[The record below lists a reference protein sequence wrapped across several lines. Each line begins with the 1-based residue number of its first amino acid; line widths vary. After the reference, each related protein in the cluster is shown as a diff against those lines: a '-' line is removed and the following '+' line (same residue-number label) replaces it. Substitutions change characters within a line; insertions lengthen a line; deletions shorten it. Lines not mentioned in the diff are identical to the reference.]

1 MWVKNFIFLTIL
13 NIFYLPLPI
22 TCKPKVFLKFKK
34 LLKKKKK
41 KKALAKSRV
50 IMNQE
55 VHVGLQSAAK
65 VQGQALGS

>member
-1 MWVKNFIFLTIL
+1 MEKTSGCKML
-13 NIFYLPLPI
+13 I
-22 TCKPKVFLKFKK
+22 TFA
-34 LLKKKKK
+34 KKKK